1 MAKAVGF
8 LKMNIIKS
16 SWTKGRTIFQKQRGY
31 LKIFFCRGHYRTI
44 RDLNKIFLKM
54 QLFRA
59 CKVYLRKH
67 YPLLKKTFILSG
79 FFL

>member
-1 MAKAVGF
+1 MAKALAF
-8 LKMNIIKS
+8 LKMNIIQS

-31 LKIFFCRGHYRTI
+31 LKIFFYRGHYRTI
-44 RDLNKIFLKM
+44 RGLNKIFLKM

-67 YPLLKKTFILSG
+67 DPLLKKTFILSG
-79 FFL
+79 FLL

>member
-31 LKIFFCRGHYRTI
+31 LKIFFCKGHYRTI